1 MHFHWQTL
9 GKFKIWWLV
18 GEADLILPSVEFIA
32 VFEQELI
39 GGLETGCSAILD
51 DRAGSR
57 RWAELLHLKESW
69 SVANVRRMWKWGDKK
84 SRTDKLV
91 KSNVSNFM
99 RTIFVLKKNGRL
111 NNGWGIVSTLGKGSQ
126 LKIENITR
134 VSLSF
139 FLHRESHWWHAK
151 AKTIDR
157 ASRETFSY
165 SEKKKE
171 EKGGC

>member
-1 MHFHWQTL
+1 LLYCCCWMHFHWQTL

-91 KSNVSNFM
+91 ESNVSNFM
-99 RTIFVLKKNGRL
+99 RSIFVLKKMDD
-111 NNGWGIVSTLGKGSQ
+111 WIMDEV
-126 LKIENITR
+126 
-134 VSLSF
+134 
-139 FLHRESHWWHAK
+139 
-151 AKTIDR
+151 
-157 ASRETFSY
+157 
-165 SEKKKE
+165 
-171 EKGGC
+171 